1 MTPNKLHLMVN
12 LKNKLMEQQCFSSL
26 KNLKTLLLNFQK
38 ENGTLLTVNQRVTIC
53 TKAQSNFEQVH

>member
-1 MTPNKLHLMVN
+1 MEMQKTVN
-12 LKNKLMEQQCFSSL
+12 LLNSFENEFS
-26 KNLKTLLLNFQK
+26 NFLQK